1 MNLYSINRLLD
12 LLKEDSFYLSIKK
25 NENRALYYDKCNWFI
40 SEVYRLSNADNKDK
54 NLFQNIH
61 TDTLKQV
68 LGGRYYKQV
77 IATLEGLEIILIN
90 DKYSSTNFS
99 KSYAISDRAI
109 EIGIKKVE
117 IQSYRFKKTYSNYL
131 QKDYAETIKID
142 VFKKIIENITK
153 LYVVNNPA
161 NYLAKILPKTSA
173 PKPISNSDLL
183 NLWFEETNMLKFN
196 RYSAYFDSFKELN
209 NHSDPL
215 EVFKLPVFFKPKRAE
230 SGRIYHLG
238 ASVPKYIREGFIT
251 KKKEIIYEVDMAS
264 AQPSI
269 LFLEWMRSLRSKG
282 ALKPC
287 ENAEYELCRGL
298 FLEGGIYAYIRDNS
312 NYYSQF
318 KSEEKYGELKEQI
331 LKSLNGKKDKAP
343 FVLALKELF
352 PNFMKWVIDIKE
364 KEGHKR
370 VSNIGQSA
378 EANIFVEVYK
388 RLPDDIFSLIIHDCI
403 LTTKENTKLV
413 RRLLVERLRELYGDI
428 IPPNESLE
436 KVFKIG
442 KVSNEYTIKSKG

>member
-1 MNLYSINRLLD
+1 MWCTFYETMKQFTIKGFKGLLQ
-12 LLKEDSFYLSIKK
+12 EDKYYMSLTRDSS
-25 NENRALYYDKCNWFI
+25 RMLYYDKCNWFV
-40 SEVYRLSNADNKDK
+40 SETYRTTLANEDEAS
-54 NLFQNIH
+54 LFQNLH
-61 TDTLKQV
+61 STNLKKV
-68 LGGRYYKQV
+68 LGNRYYKH
-77 IATLEGLEIILIN
+77 IINTLGSLGLVMIN
-90 DKYSSTNFS
+90 DKYSAKNFS
-99 KSYAISDRAI
+99 KSYAITKKGF
-109 EIGIKKVE
+109 ELGIKQTE
-117 IQSYRFKKTYSNYL
+117 I
-131 QKDYAETIKID
+131 ETIK
-142 VFKKIIENITK
+142 FKHHLSKHLSEELNETIKDKVLHKVLQNIVK
-153 LYVVNNPA
+153 LYLFKGNTHFMLKLIYNNKS
-161 NYLAKILPKTSA
+161 AKKQSLIEPLKFDRY
-173 PKPISNSDLL
+173 NSFY
-183 NLWFEETNMLKFN
+183 NSFEE
-196 RYSAYFDSFKELN
+196 LN
-209 NHSDPL
+209 EKNDL
-215 EVFKLPVFFKPKRAE
+215 FEVYKLPVFFKPKRVE

-282 ALKPC
+282 ALKPA

-331 LKSLNGKKDKAP
+331 LISLNYKHNDKP
-343 FVLALKELF
+343 FVVALKKLF
-352 PNFMKWVIDIKE
+352 PHFMKWVIDIKE

-388 RLPDDIFSLIIHDCI
+388 RLPDDIFCLIIHDCI

-413 RRLLVERLRELYGDI
+413 RRLLVKRLRELYGDI
-428 IPPNESLE
+428 IPSGESLE
-436 KVFKIG
+436 KVFKIE
-442 KVSNEYTIKSKG
+442 KVSNEYTIKAKG

>member
-1 MNLYSINRLLD
+1 MKQFTIKGFKGLLQ
-12 LLKEDSFYLSIKK
+12 EDKYYKSLTRDSS
-25 NENRALYYDKCNWFI
+25 RMLYYDKCNWFV
-40 SEVYRLSNADNKDK
+40 SETYRTTLANEDEAS
-54 NLFQNIH
+54 LFQNLH
-61 TDTLKQV
+61 STNLKKV
-68 LGGRYYKQV
+68 LGDRYYKH
-77 IATLEGLEIILIN
+77 IINTLDSLGLVMIN

-161 NYLAKILPKTSA
+161 NYLAKILPKTST

-215 EVFKLPVFFKPKRAE
+215 EVYKPPVFFKPKRAE

-238 ASVPKYIREGFIT
+238 ASVPKYIRECFVT

-269 LFLEWMRSLRSKG
+269 LFLEWMRSLSSKG
-282 ALKPC
+282 ALKPA

-331 LKSLNGKKDKAP
+331 LTSLNGKNDKAP
-343 FVLALKELF
+343 FVVALKELF
-352 PNFMKWVIDIKE
+352 PHFMKWVIDIKE

-370 VSNIGQSA
+370 VSHIGQSA

-403 LTTKENTKLV
+403 LTTKENTRLV
-413 RRLLVERLRELYGDI
+413 RRLLVERLRELYKDI

-436 KVFKIG
+436 KVFKIE
-442 KVSNEYTIKSKG
+442 KVSHEYTIKAKG